1 MNMNIQQ
8 YANIINN
15 LPPEF
20 LNALKKPIV
29 VNGIMDTIKES
40 QNDLTNVQLICN
52 NPEQYLKPVST
63 QMNVILPQTLI
74 NSKEP
79 YIVNIKN
86 DLNNYRKLYEKEA
99 KQINI
104 IISNTIEGIKQ
115 IYPFTKTLKENL
127 KNYTENYAQSIQNMQ
142 IPLLNKKIGLAQIN
156 VEKFSPQVQE
166 NFIKDR
172 NDISK
177 EIDIFFEDVD
187 KFLKNFSD
195 ITICNSKNIETA
207 IEEFLKLPKSVKD
220 LSTLMKNSKL
230 SFERSCRVVFKDL
243 SNKEAI
249 DKAFKSF
256 QQPLN
261 ELNELEKKIQTM
273 KVISLK
279 EIEDQKNIIDGS
291 KKDLDEIEKKL
302 KAKSDEITNEIQII
316 REKYGEKK
324 EDLDEFTPSGLV
336 NIETENFYKEVLS
349 NTQTINEQIKI
360 INQSLND
367 NMEIIKQNSRLD
379 LLFIMD
385 ITNSM
390 DVYLDQVKRQVLDI
404 INEIRKECAGIEIY
418 IGFIGYRD
426 FSDLDFG
433 ESYINLE
440 LTEKYENIIQNIK
453 YLKAE
458 GGGDIPEDLCGALEF
473 AKEKKW
479 KGKSRF
485 AILVTDSPCHGRKY
499 YDDTTENFDNYPDG
513 DREGRNIEDYIKF
526 LAENEIS
533 VFCLKVSPST
543 DKMFEIFEE
552 VYNSNKRKDCNNQF
566 MADIGENIFN
576 VVTSYAIK
584 TFQNRKVEDIKE

>member
-1 MNMNIQQ
+1 MNKDIQQ

-40 QNDLTNVQLICN
+40 QNDLKNVQLICN

-63 QMNVILPQTLI
+63 QMNVIVPQTLS

-79 YIVNIKN
+79 YIMNIKN

-279 EIEDQKNIIDGS
+279 EIEDQKNIIESS

-404 INEIRKECAGIEIY
+404 INEIRRECAGIEIY

-552 VYNSNKRKDCNNQF
+552 VYNRNKRKDCNNQF

>member
-1 MNMNIQQ
+1 MNKDIQQ

-63 QMNVILPQTLI
+63 QMNVIVPQTLS

-79 YIVNIKN
+79 YIMNIKN

-99 KQINI
+99 KQINT

-552 VYNSNKRKDCNNQF
+552 VYNRNKRKDCNNQF

>member
-1 MNMNIQQ
+1 MNKDIQQ

-273 KVISLK
+273 KIISLK
-279 EIEDQKNIIDGS
+279 EIEDQKNIIEGS

-324 EDLDEFTPSGLV
+324 EELDEFTPSGLV

-552 VYNSNKRKDCNNQF
+552 VYNRNKRKDCNNQF

>member
-1 MNMNIQQ
+1 MNKDIQQ

-156 VEKFSPQVQE
+156 VEKFPPQVQE

-273 KVISLK
+273 KIISLK
-279 EIEDQKNIIDGS
+279 EIEDQKNIIEGS

-302 KAKSDEITNEIQII
+302 KAKSDEITNEIQNI
-316 REKYGEKK
+316 RERYGEKK

-552 VYNSNKRKDCNNQF
+552 VYNRNKRKDCNNQF

>member
-1 MNMNIQQ
+1 MNKDIQQ

-63 QMNVILPQTLI
+63 QMNVIVPQTLS

-79 YIVNIKN
+79 YIMNIKN

-99 KQINI
+99 KQINT

-273 KVISLK
+273 KIISLK
-279 EIEDQKNIIDGS
+279 EIEDQKNIIEGS

-324 EDLDEFTPSGLV
+324 EELDEFTPSGLV

-552 VYNSNKRKDCNNQF
+552 VYNNNKRKDSNNQF
-566 MADIGENIFN
+566 MTDIGENIFN

>member
-1 MNMNIQQ
+1 MNKDIQQ

-40 QNDLTNVQLICN
+40 QNDLKNVQIICN

-279 EIEDQKNIIDGS
+279 EIEDQKNIIEGS

-533 VFCLKVSPST
+533 VFCLKVS
-543 DKMFEIFEE
+543 KFLKKFI
-552 VYNSNKRKDCNNQF
+552 
-566 MADIGENIFN
+566 I
-576 VVTSYAIK
+576 AIREKIAIINLWLILEK
-584 TFQNRKVEDIKE
+584 TYSMLLLLMLLRLSRIER

>member
-8 YANIINN
+8 FANIINN

-63 QMNVILPQTLI
+63 QMNVIVPQTLS

-79 YIVNIKN
+79 YIMNIKN

-99 KQINI
+99 KQINT

-273 KVISLK
+273 KIISLK
-279 EIEDQKNIIDGS
+279 EIEDQKNIIEGS

-324 EDLDEFTPSGLV
+324 EELDEFTPSGLV

-552 VYNSNKRKDCNNQF
+552 VYNNNKRKDSNNQF
-566 MADIGENIFN
+566 MTDIGENIFN

>member
-63 QMNVILPQTLI
+63 QMNVIVPQTLS

-79 YIVNIKN
+79 YIMNIKN

-279 EIEDQKNIIDGS
+279 EIEDQKNIIEGS

-336 NIETENFYKEVLS
+336 NIEMENFYKEVLS
-349 NTQTINEQIKI
+349 NTQAINEQIKI

>member
-1 MNMNIQQ
+1 MNKDIQQ

-40 QNDLTNVQLICN
+40 QNDLKNVQIICN

-279 EIEDQKNIIDGS
+279 EIEDQKNIIESS

-552 VYNSNKRKDCNNQF
+552 VYNRNKRKDSNNQF

>member
-63 QMNVILPQTLI
+63 QMNVIVPQTLS

-79 YIVNIKN
+79 YIMNIKN

-99 KQINI
+99 KQINT

-273 KVISLK
+273 KIISLK
-279 EIEDQKNIIDGS
+279 EIEDQKNIIEGS

-552 VYNSNKRKDCNNQF
+552 VYNNNKRKDSNNQF
-566 MADIGENIFN
+566 MTDIGENIFN

>member
-1 MNMNIQQ
+1 MNLEQ
-8 YANIINN
+8 YANIIKQ

-20 LNALKKPIV
+20 INALKQPIV
-29 VNGIMDTIKES
+29 VNGIMDTINES
-40 QNDLTNVQLICN
+40 QNDLANIQQICN
-52 NPEQYLKPVST
+52 SPDLYLKKVST
-63 QMNVILPQTLI
+63 QMNVILPQTLKD
-74 NSKEP
+74 SKEP

-99 KQINI
+99 KQINT
-104 IISNTIEGIKQ
+104 IISNTIEAIKQ
-115 IYPFTKTLKENL
+115 IYPFTKTLQENL

-142 IPLLNKKIGLAQIN
+142 IPMLNKKIGLAQIN
-156 VEKFSPQVQE
+156 VEKFPPQIQE

-172 NDISK
+172 NNISK

-195 ITICNSKNIETA
+195 ITIFNSQKIEKSF
-207 IEEFLKLPKSVKD
+207 EDFLKLPKSVKE
-220 LSTLMKNSKL
+220 LSLLMSKSKL
-230 SFERSCRVVFKDL
+230 SFERSCRVFNDL

-261 ELNELEKKIQTM
+261 DLNEMEKKIQGMEINSM
-273 KVISLK
+273 K
-279 EIEDQKNIIDGS
+279 EYIEDQQNKIEGT
-291 KKDLDEIEKKL
+291 KKELDEIEKKL
-302 KAKSDEITNEIQII
+302 KAKSDEITNEIQEI

-336 NIETENFYKEVLS
+336 NIETENFYKEVIS
-349 NTQTINEQIKI
+349 NTQAINDQIKI

-404 INEIRKECAGIEIY
+404 IHEIRKECAGIEIY

-473 AKEKKW
+473 AKEKQW

-513 DREGRNIEDYIKF
+513 DREGRNIEEYIKF

-543 DKMFEIFEE
+543 DKMFKIFEE
-552 VYNSNKRKDCNNQF
+552 IYNTNKRKDSNNQF

-576 VVTSYAIK
+576 VVTSNAIK

>member
-1 MNMNIQQ
+1 MNKDIQQ

-63 QMNVILPQTLI
+63 QMNVIVPQTLS

-79 YIVNIKN
+79 YIMNIKN

-279 EIEDQKNIIDGS
+279 EIEDQKNIIESS

-552 VYNSNKRKDCNNQF
+552 VYNRNKRKDCNNQF

>member
-20 LNALKKPIV
+20 LSALKKPIV

-63 QMNVILPQTLI
+63 QMNVIVPQTLS

-79 YIVNIKN
+79 YIMNIKN

-99 KQINI
+99 KQINT

-279 EIEDQKNIIDGS
+279 EIEDQKNIIEGS